1 MLSSVPRISPRLA
14 ISIAFLL
21 RGFIQGSWYPRIPGV
36 VEGIDVDSAQ
46 LGIVF
51 FLFALGN
58 LVAFTAAAR
67 LMARFGSPHTHA
79 MFALPFGLIVVIL
92 SLSPGTTAFAI
103 GMFVF
108 GFLTGGFDISTSVQG
123 AVVERRTNHPIM
135 SALYGLFSVGAL
147 AGSFSS
153 GIIAQADITIGLHFL
168 VIGLIAIPVTVLA
181 WRSMLSDDVQPA
193 SPAPRSRRL
202 PSLPPKVLWPLGL
215 MIVCVAL
222 GEETINNWAAIYL
235 RDTLDSSPATA
246 SFAYT
251 AFAIATAL
259 GRLFGDAVMA
269 RVGVDRTLMTG
280 SIIASAG
287 VGFGMAVNQ
296 PWAVI
301 LGYVWMGLGLAV
313 VVPVMY
319 RRANDVP
326 GIPRASAVA
335 TVASIGF
342 LGFLVGPLVIGAI
355 AELVSL
361 RMAIGTV
368 AVALLG
374 IFVLTRLNPANGTL
388 PATTP
393 VDSMHPTKG
402 EPL

>member
-1 MLSSVPRISPRLA
+1 
-14 ISIAFLL
+14 
-21 RGFIQGSWYPRIPGV
+21 
-36 VEGIDVDSAQ
+36 
-46 LGIVF
+46 
-51 FLFALGN
+51 
-58 LVAFTAAAR
+58 
-67 LMARFGSPHTHA
+67 
-79 MFALPFGLIVVIL
+79 
-92 SLSPGTTAFAI
+92 
-103 GMFVF
+103 
-108 GFLTGGFDISTSVQG
+108 
-123 AVVERRTNHPIM
+123 
-135 SALYGLFSVGAL
+135 
-147 AGSFSS
+147 
-153 GIIAQADITIGLHFL
+153 
-168 VIGLIAIPVTVLA
+168 
-181 WRSMLSDDVQPA
+181 
-193 SPAPRSRRL
+193 
-202 PSLPPKVLWPLGL
+202 
-215 MIVCVAL
+215 
-222 GEETINNWAAIYL
+222 
-235 RDTLDSSPATA
+235 
-246 SFAYT
+246 
-251 AFAIATAL
+251 L

-280 SIIASAG
+280 SIIASVG

-301 LGYVWMGLGLAV
+301 LGYAWMGLGLAV

-402 EPL
+402 ESL